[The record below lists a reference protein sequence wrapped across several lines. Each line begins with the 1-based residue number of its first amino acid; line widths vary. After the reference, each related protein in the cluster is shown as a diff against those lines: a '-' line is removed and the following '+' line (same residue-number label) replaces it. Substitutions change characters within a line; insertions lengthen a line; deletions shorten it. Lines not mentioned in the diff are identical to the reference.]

1 MLPAISV
8 SLDME
13 EYIQNKYKYP
23 QRAFYELILSYKNP
37 HFRIQLGYSHSVANL
52 LLIPAVL

>member
-23 QRAFYELILSYKNP
+23 QKDFYGLY
-37 HFRIQLGYSHSVANL
+37 
-52 LLIPAVL
+52 